1 MTLPE
6 LIFVLVALWLF
17 IAIGGFIAA
26 RKERKR
32 NLKAINDA
40 HKAEQTILDPHELDL
55 ISRSINLRWEDL
67 GLVSGEPP
75 YFDLHPERGEISESK
90 Q

>member
-17 IAIGGFIAA
+17 IAIGGLIAA
-26 RKERKR
+26 CRERKR

-40 HKAEQTILDPHELDL
+40 HKAEQTVLDPHELET
-55 ISRSINLRWEDL
+55 ISRTVNLRWEEL

-75 YFDLHPERGEISESK
+75 YAEVYH
-90 Q
+90 